1 MHRHQYKGKK
11 YNRNVGPRG
20 LLLRNLATSV
30 ILHEKVKTTTIKAK
44 GIQPIVEKMIT
55 LAKKG
60 DLSSV
65 RAINSYLLDDQA
77 AKKLVVEL
85 APIYKNRNGGY
96 TRIIKFGPRSGDN
109 AELSIIELLDI
120 ETLDRKTLVEEK
132 NQKGTVKNENQS
144 KKKPEPKKTL
154 KPKEAKK

>member
-30 ILHEKVKTTTIKAK
+30 ILYEKVKTTTVKAK
-44 GIQPIVEKMIT
+44 GIRPIVEKMIT

-60 DLSSV
+60 DLASI
-65 RAINSYLLDDQA
+65 RFIDSYLLDDQA

-85 APIYKNRNGGY
+85 APIYKDRNGGY
-96 TRIIKFGPRSGDN
+96 TRIIKFGPRAGDN

-120 ETLDRKTLVEEK
+120 DKLDRKSLEEEK
-132 NQKGTVKNENQS
+132 SKKQTTSQNKTVKQKS
-144 KKKPEPKKTL
+144 EPKKSS
-154 KPKEAKK
+154 KPKKEKK